1 MWVIRNTVQLFYS
14 WLLSFY
20 LKYNCNYLSCYFK
33 WRRRNFL
40 NTVEYVLVLSGCP
53 CLQFSWIHVS
63 LSGLPLTKQA
73 TTGFGQH
80 LEVAKGKFFVP
91 ARQNAVFPHFVSPP
105 PFFFIQIQMKLNK
118 HAWMLFLVSCV
129 YCSDLF
135 PGIWHQH
142 DILLWNAFFN
152 LSCILE
158 HVFSISWYRVLRASF
173 SNWSVTFFKSCL
185 KVYK

>member
-1 MWVIRNTVQLFYS
+1 MTKEKFSQHSRVRARIKRMPMPAVQLNTRVIIWTS
-14 WLLSFY
+14 SDQASNNGLRSTPRSGEGEVLRPSSTECSFSPF
-20 LKYNCNYLSCYFK
+20 C
-33 WRRRNFL
+33 
-40 NTVEYVLVLSGCP
+40 
-53 CLQFSWIHVS
+53 FSS
-63 LSGLPLTKQA
+63 T
-73 TTGFGQH
+73 
-80 LEVAKGKFFVP
+80 
-91 ARQNAVFPHFVSPP
+91 
-105 PFFFIQIQMKLNK
+105 FFFIQIQMKLNK

>member
-105 PFFFIQIQMKLNK
+105 PFFLSKFRWNWTNMLECYSLSVVFI
-118 HAWMLFLVSCV
+118 V
-129 YCSDLF
+129 
-135 PGIWHQH
+135 
-142 DILLWNAFFN
+142 
-152 LSCILE
+152 
-158 HVFSISWYRVLRASF
+158 
-173 SNWSVTFFKSCL
+173 VTFFQASDISTTSYYGMHSSIFL
-185 KVYK
+185 VF